1 MRVIDIIKQA
11 DKTLFSFELLPPLRG
26 NNISSIYKVIDPLM
40 DFNPAF
46 INVTY
51 HQEEVVYKKHPSGLL
66 EKKTI
71 RKRPGT
77 VAISAAIKN
86 KYTSVEVVPHLIC
99 GGFSKEETEYALIDF
114 HYLGIDNILALRG
127 DAPKNMRS
135 FQPEGNGHV
144 NADQLVSQIN
154 EMNHGKFL
162 DDEMQHTFKTNF
174 CIGVAGYPEKHIEA
188 PNMATDLN
196 YLKQKIDA
204 GAEFIITQMFFDNA
218 KYFSF
223 VDACRKEGISVPII
237 PGLKPIC
244 TMRELNASG
253 VDLNLIPSLLALL
266 RRRNVTRAADDVGLS
281 QPAMSRALGR
291 LREVLDDLPEYYHL
305 LIVTRGR
312 GRQVF
317 RSRVVI
323 RKRGTVGGDER
334 G

>member
-26 NNISSIYKVIDPLM
+26 NNITSIYKVIDPLM
-40 DFNPAF
+40 EYKPSF

-86 KYTSVEVVPHLIC
+86 KYTAVEVVPHLIC

-127 DAPKNMRS
+127 DAPRNLRT
-135 FQPEGNGHV
+135 FQPEENGHSH
-144 NADQLVSQIN
+144 ADDLVSQIR
-154 EMNHGKFL
+154 EMNQGKFL

-188 PNMATDLN
+188 PNMSTDLSQ
-196 YLKQKIDA
+196 LKKKIDA
-204 GAEFIITQMFFDNA
+204 GAEFIITQMFFDNK

-237 PGLKPIC
+237 PGMKPIC
-244 TMRELNASG
+244 TMRELNALPQIFYI
-253 VDLNLIPSLLALL
+253 DIPEELSKEVQKC
-266 RRRNVTRAADDVGLS
+266 NSNDDVFKVGIEWGIRQS
-281 QPAMSRALGR
+281 QELLDNGVP
-291 LREVLDDLPEYYHL
+291 VLHY
-305 LIVTRGR
+305 
-312 GRQVF
+312 F
-317 RSRVVI
+317 
-323 RKRGTVGGDER
+323 TVGISENIR
-334 G
+334 QIAKAIF